1 MQGETETNR
10 TQQIEDLCD
19 PCTRFFVNK
28 KLDTIT
34 DGKASDEYKEFA
46 RFVESLPAVCA
57 KNANGQRC
65 GLLAD
70 ENAAGTS
77 PLTAIGMPLFTPI
90 RMLTRQRGD
99 CTYIVF
105 IDVQATPVRTA
116 VRVMVLAPWLAKT
129 RYVQVLLDGNAMLSF
144 TATLNASLVRI
155 HRSRLSR
162 PQRDAALD
170 LYSSSLSWMM
180 MIRRSTQPRPSS
192 SPT

>member
-77 PLTAIGMPLFTPI
+77 PLTAIGKPLFTSYGCLPASAVI
-90 RMLTRQRGD
+90 AHISYLSMCRQR
-99 CTYIVF
+99 
-105 IDVQATPVRTA
+105 
-116 VRVMVLAPWLAKT
+116 L
-129 RYVQVLLDGNAMLSF
+129 
-144 TATLNASLVRI
+144 
-155 HRSRLSR
+155 
-162 PQRDAALD
+162 
-170 LYSSSLSWMM
+170 
-180 MIRRSTQPRPSS
+180 
-192 SPT
+192 